1 MLDTVTSR
9 ILPVTGSAGF
19 LNKLLIRLSIHDV
32 TSTPFDYKP
41 QHAVKQYLLLKGNS
55 FSRTSVTASCPL
67 DLLTAIP
74 ILK

>member
-41 QHAVKQYLLLKGNS
+41 QHAVKQYLPLKRNS
-55 FSRTSVTASCPL
+55 YSRTSASASYKL
-67 DLLTAIP
+67 YLLIAIP
-74 ILK
+74 ILI